1 MYKHF
6 ITLEKKSF
14 WRSASLSSEIL
25 TKILAWSGKV
35 YVVGMM
41 ILASFIG
48 FKYIDHELC
57 INPLDV
63 ANTFLI
69 YWFIIDLILRF
80 IFQKMPMIN
89 IKPLLILPINKKK
102 IIFFALGKTLFSF
115 FNFVYAFFFIP
126 FSILLIVKGNVSIV
140 DVLFWNFGLIGV
152 VFFNNFF
159 NILLNKKNHIV
170 YIFALVILILGSLQY
185 YEYFNITQYTAPFF
199 EGFYLSKFLTLLP
212 VVLAIGLFFLVFAF
226 TIKDVYLDTSV
237 RLKSKKVKTES
248 LDWLN
253 TFGRTAIFLKNDI
266 KLIKRNKRAKAT
278 VVLSV
283 IFLFYGL
290 LFFPDSMGAYK
301 GPFFGILA
309 GVLISGGFLLN
320 FGQLVPSW
328 DSSYY
333 PLMMTQNI
341 RYKEYLASKWWLMV
355 LITGITTIL
364 GSGYLYFGWEAYLSV
379 IVGAIFNMGVNSH
392 IILLSGAFTKT
403 PIDLMSSRNVFGDMN
418 AINVKTLTLS
428 MVIMV
433 LPIVF
438 YAIGHVIYGPP
449 LGYVLV
455 SLAGIAGLAFRNL
468 VFDKIEKVYKSEKYV
483 TIDAYK
489 QKK

>member
-1 MYKHF
+1 
-6 ITLEKKSF
+6 
-14 WRSASLSSEIL
+14 
-25 TKILAWSGKV
+25 
-35 YVVGMM
+35 
-41 ILASFIG
+41 
-48 FKYIDHELC
+48 
-57 INPLDV
+57 
-63 ANTFLI
+63 
-69 YWFIIDLILRF
+69 
-80 IFQKMPMIN
+80 
-89 IKPLLILPINKKK
+89 
-102 IIFFALGKTLFSF
+102 
-115 FNFVYAFFFIP
+115 
-126 FSILLIVKGNVSIV
+126 
-140 DVLFWNFGLIGV
+140 
-152 VFFNNFF
+152 
-159 NILLNKKNHIV
+159 
-170 YIFALVILILGSLQY
+170 
-185 YEYFNITQYTAPFF
+185 
-199 EGFYLSKFLTLLP
+199 
-212 VVLAIGLFFLVFAF
+212 
-226 TIKDVYLDTSV
+226 
-237 RLKSKKVKTES
+237 
-248 LDWLN
+248 
-253 TFGRTAIFLKNDI
+253 
-266 KLIKRNKRAKAT
+266 
-278 VVLSV
+278 
-283 IFLFYGL
+283 
-290 LFFPDSMGAYK
+290 MGAYK